1 MKIKIDNKIIE
12 INQKKNNRLETESHK
27 LVQENKQL
35 KKTLELSESTKKIY
49 EDLIKDISIL
59 QEQYKNELKDII
71 NLKEKYSS
79 DISNTFK

>member
-1 MKIKIDNKIIE
+1 MDNNKIIKIYE
-12 INQKKNNRLETESHK
+12 KENNRLETENHR
-27 LVQENKQL
+27 LLQENKKL
-35 KKTLELSESTKKIY
+35 KKTLELSEFTKKIY

>member
-1 MKIKIDNKIIE
+1 MDNKIIE
-12 INQKKNNRLETESHK
+12 LYEKENNRLETENHK
-27 LVQENKQL
+27 LVQENKKL
-35 KKTLELSESTKKIY
+35 KKTLELSESNKKIY

-71 NLKEKYSS
+71 KLKEKYSS